1 VIPVWDAAAAEWVA
15 GQLGYDRPFTSC
27 RSMAVIH
34 SDRIVAGVVFHDW
47 NPEAGVIEL
56 SAAATDPRW
65 MTRKVINEAFGYV
78 FGRLGCQ
85 MAVART
91 EASNRTVRRL
101 WRGLGAQEAII
112 PRLFGRTKNGAIL
125 TLTDDKFRTSK
136 FYQEI

>member
-1 VIPVWDAAAAEWVA
+1 VTPVWDAAAAEWVA

-34 SDRIVAGVVFHDW
+34 SGRIVAGVVFHDW

-65 MTRKVINEAFGYV
+65 MTRKVINEVFGYAFGL
-78 FGRLGCQ
+78 LGCQ

-91 EASNRTVRRL
+91 EASNSTVRKL
-101 WRGLGAQEAII
+101 WRGLGAQETII
-112 PRLFGRTKNGAIL
+112 PRLFGRAKNGAIL

-136 FYQEI
+136 FYQET